1 MEISLEKRIR
11 RKRKQPGEKED
22 DVCQSLVQGEKR
34 HVYECHN
41 RLVNELEARF
51 DSMSH
56 LQTVFVGLSLQVILK
71 DSKGE
76 LERKF

>member
-1 MEISLEKRIR
+1 MLVSESVNKSKIKCEEIEISLEKRIR
-11 RKRKQPGEKED
+11 RKRKQPGEKD

-56 LQTVFVGLSLQVILK
+56 LQFVFVG
-71 DSKGE
+71 
-76 LERKF
+76 